1 MPKMELVT
9 YKNLIL
15 FAHLIK
21 SIEELFNKDHFAEYM
36 LSNSWRNISVNRAK
50 INVNGIFRQL
60 RNLQNLIFSYDS
72 ASNKLY

>member
-1 MPKMELVT
+1 MELVT
-9 YKNLIL
+9 YKYLIL